1 MSISKKILKYFL
13 YVLTIPVFYIIISLI
28 LTFITIDRKGH
39 NETLDKAIYL
49 NTNGIHLDIIIPK
62 KNIDSLLLKGINTG
76 TDDQYLSFGWGDKDF
91 YLNTPTWEDLTFK
104 TAFKALFLNSKTL
117 LHITRYQNRY
127 KDWKEI
133 KISDSELQKLNNYIL
148 LSFKTNEDGYKQI
161 LKNKGYSFNDD
172 FYQAKGSYSIFKT
185 CNTWVNAG
193 FKDSGLKA
201 CLWTPFDFGLL
212 NKYE

>member
-1 MSISKKILKYFL
+1 MNKSKKIIKYFL
-13 YVLTIPVFYIIISLI
+13 YVLIIPVFYLVVSLI

-91 YLNTPTWEDLTFK
+91 YLNTPTWNDLTFK
-104 TAFKALFLNSKTL
+104 TAFKALFLNSETL
-117 LHITRYQNRY
+117 LHITRFQNRH
-127 KDWKEI
+127 KEWKEI

-161 LKNKGYSFNDD
+161 LKSKGYSFNDD

>member
-1 MSISKKILKYFL
+1 MNKSKKIIKYFL
-13 YVLTIPVFYIIISLI
+13 YVLIIPVFYLVVSLI

-91 YLNTPTWEDLTFK
+91 YLNTPTWNDLTFK
-104 TAFKALFLNSKTL
+104 TAFKALFLNSETL
-117 LHITRYQNRY
+117 LHITRFQNRH
-127 KDWKEI
+127 KEWKEI
-133 KISDSELQKLNNYIL
+133 KISANELQKLNNYIL

-185 CNTWVNAG
+185 CNTWVNTG

>member
-1 MSISKKILKYFL
+1 MNKSKKIIKYFL
-13 YVLTIPVFYIIISLI
+13 YVLIIPVFYLVVSLI

-91 YLNTPTWEDLTFK
+91 YLNTPTWNDLTFK
-104 TAFKALFLNSKTL
+104 TAFKALFLNSETL
-117 LHITRYQNRY
+117 LHITRFQNRH
-127 KDWKEI
+127 KEWKEI
-133 KISDSELQKLNNYIL
+133 KISANELQKLNNYIL

-161 LKNKGYSFNDD
+161 LKSKGYSFNDD

>member
-1 MSISKKILKYFL
+1 MNKSKKIIKYFL
-13 YVLTIPVFYIIISLI
+13 YVLIIPVFYLVVSLI

-91 YLNTPTWEDLTFK
+91 YLNTPTWNDLTFE
-104 TAFKALFLNSKTL
+104 TAFKALFLNSETL
-117 LHITRYQNRY
+117 LHITRFQNRH
-127 KDWKEI
+127 KEWKEI
-133 KISDSELQKLNNYIL
+133 KISANELQKLNNYIL

-185 CNTWVNAG
+185 CNTWVNTG